1 MAFDLERLA
10 TFADRPARSMALHIY
25 RAPAAD
31 TAAEVLADGYFD
43 AAPAGLIRQYDVMM
57 LMKKQADGDVV
68 AKHVV
73 VKTEMTTHGQVRLK
87 LVDVV

>member
-1 MAFDLERLA
+1 MAFDIERLA

-31 TAAEVLADGYFD
+31 TAAEVMADGYFD
-43 AAPAGLIRQYDVMM
+43 GAPSGLIRHYDVMM

-68 AKHVV
+68 
-73 VKTEMTTHGQVRLK
+73 VK
-87 LVDVV
+87 